1 MKELN
6 FEQIEQ
12 LVENGAEMEM
22 LIKVGDDPILF
33 VEGVPH
39 TVRVESKQELLDFLW
54 DGPAKS

>member
-12 LVENGAEMEM
+12 LVENGVEMEM
-22 LIKVGDDPILF
+22 LIKVGVDPILF

-39 TVRVESKQELLDFLW
+39 TVKVESKQVLLDFLW

>member
-33 VEGVPH
+33 VEGGSAH
-39 TVRVESKQELLDFLW
+39 S
-54 DGPAKS
+54 